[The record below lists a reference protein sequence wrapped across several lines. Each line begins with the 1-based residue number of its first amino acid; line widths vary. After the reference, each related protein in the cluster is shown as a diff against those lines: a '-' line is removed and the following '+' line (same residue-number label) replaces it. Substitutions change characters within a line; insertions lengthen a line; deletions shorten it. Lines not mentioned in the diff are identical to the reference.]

1 MDMTTDLGL
10 IEFWEDYL
18 FIVTVSGS
26 IIGGRLCNDSDPKSL
41 RNNNNIILRLA
52 DENGIAVEGD
62 DLDTLARKIIKSKGS
77 AGYYVFNNYVLAVNP
92 DNNKL
97 GVYSLCD
104 NIKGLMWEAMHEA
117 GFIVSPD
124 WNGRQGRINFI
135 KYLQRMRSYADQQLL
150 ILDKN
155 TTSRLRLTK
164 TEQRVVEDYRIFGRQ
179 GVLTF
184 LIGYANNGKVKDE
197 SLSRVISRIVNTTED
212 CSSGRYRIFDLAKDV
227 TNLEQFWEYLF
238 VLTDYSAFTYIFTN
252 VGQVQNGYLQDFVI
266 YMMKREEYRP
276 SCIYNM
282 PMVDFSQLNIILIN
296 RVGSH
301 DDTIPAY
308 VRGKSLQ
315 IYIENI

>member
-1 MDMTTDLGL
+1 MTTDLGK
-10 IEFWEDYL
+10 IEFWKDYL
-18 FIVTVSGS
+18 FIITASGS

-41 RNNNNIILRLA
+41 RNKDNVILRLA
-52 DENGIAVEGD
+52 DEKEISVEGV
-62 DLDTLARKIIKSKGS
+62 DLDSLARKIIKVEGTN
-77 AGYYVFNNYVLAVNP
+77 GYYIFNNYVLAVNP

-97 GVYSLCD
+97 GVYCLCD
-104 NIKGLMWEAMHEA
+104 NIKGLMWEAIHEA

-135 KYLQRMRSYADQQLL
+135 KYLQRMSSYADQQLI

-155 TTSRLRLTK
+155 TTSRIRLTK
-164 TEQRVVEDYRIFGRQ
+164 TEQRAVEDYRNFGRQ

-197 SLSRVISRIVNTTED
+197 SLSRVISRIVNATDD

-227 TNLEQFWEYLF
+227 TNLEQFWKDLF
-238 VLTDYSAFTYIFTN
+238 VLTDFSAFTYIFTN

-266 YMMKREEYRP
+266 YMMKREEYCP
-276 SCIYNM
+276 SCIHNM

-296 RVGSH
+296 RVDSH